1 MVKITKNDDNDHGRL
16 SVVII
21 SYPNND
27 NVKTSS
33 KYNVGI
39 ANDVSWSLIMPYLG
53 LYMLLIASMTIVES
67 DPICQSLLKT

>member
-21 SYPNND
+21 SYTNND

-39 ANDVSWSLIMPYLG
+39 ANDVS
-53 LYMLLIASMTIVES
+53 
-67 DPICQSLLKT
+67 